1 MKKSISYSLVL
12 VIEMLFMSC
21 DHTPKETSEDVVI
34 NYPDENEELYEFEAF
49 SLAPYQINA
58 LLYLPDETANIGA
71 ATMPEV
77 THELGGWKWEL
88 KLGQKFQME
97 IIDWGEENGVALH
110 KEELEDQSHMYDI
123 EYIEN
128 TDDFIY
134 YKRTL
139 KNEGADNSNENVGVK
154 HESYHCLGNHKIE
167 GINYLF
173 RTTELGSPKPIT
185 EYIKVSVKNVEE
197 ISNT

>member
-1 MKKSISYSLVL
+1 
-12 VIEMLFMSC
+12 MLFMSC
-21 DHTPKETSEDVVI
+21 NEAPQENSDGIVI
-34 NYPDENEELYEFEAF
+34 NYPEEKEELYEFEAF

-58 LLYLPDETANIGA
+58 LIYLPDETADIGA

-77 THELGGWKWEL
+77 NHELGGWKWEL
-88 KLGQKFQME
+88 SLGQKFHME

-110 KEELEDQSHMYDI
+110 KEELKDNSHMYDI

-139 KNEGADNSNENVGVK
+139 KNEGAANSNKNVGVK

-185 EYIKVSVKNVEE
+185 EYIKVSVKNVTE

>member
-1 MKKSISYSLVL
+1 MKISLSYLLLIVTGIL
-12 VIEMLFMSC
+12 LTAC
-21 DHTPKETSEDVVI
+21 DDAPEENEQGIVI
-34 NYPDENEELYEFEAF
+34 NYPDEKEELYEFEAF

-58 LLYLPDETANIGA
+58 LIYLPDETANIGA
-71 ATMPEV
+71 ATVPEV
-77 THELGGWKWEL
+77 EHELGGWKWEL
-88 KLGQKFQME
+88 KLGQKFKME

-110 KEELEDQSHMYDI
+110 KEELEDQKHMYDI
-123 EYIEN
+123 EYIED

-139 KNEGADNSNENVGVK
+139 KNEGSENSNSNVGVQ
-154 HESYHCLGNHKIE
+154 HVSYHCLGNHKIE

-173 RTTELGSPKPIT
+173 RTVELGSPKPIT

-197 ISNT
+197 VPNT